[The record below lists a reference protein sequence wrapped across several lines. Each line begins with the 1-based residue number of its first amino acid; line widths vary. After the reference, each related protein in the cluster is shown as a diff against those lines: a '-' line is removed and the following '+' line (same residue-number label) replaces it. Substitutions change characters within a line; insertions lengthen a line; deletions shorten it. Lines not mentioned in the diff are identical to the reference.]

1 MFQRFG
7 NRWMFLLFLVLS
19 TVAVASSTVD
29 AFYHQLFLEYT
40 ALVPAELDYLGD
52 LTVFG
57 VEEYRNTLRPWIP
70 EQVAAFRQMLV
81 ENLQWMD
88 SASVPQ
94 EPGEKAVFQALK
106 WFLQT
111 EISWVDFAPYH
122 T

>member
-57 VEEYRNTLRPWIP
+57 VEEYRNTLRP
-70 EQVAAFRQMLV
+70 
-81 ENLQWMD
+81 
-88 SASVPQ
+88 
-94 EPGEKAVFQALK
+94 
-106 WFLQT
+106 
-111 EISWVDFAPYH
+111 
-122 T
+122 